1 MGLLS
6 RNGGLLAT
14 PNLAIHP
21 LPNPTVS
28 ASPDL
33 LVGEV

>member
-1 MGLLS
+1 MRSVDMGLLS

-21 LPNPTVS
+21 LPNPTGT
-28 ASPDL
+28 
-33 LVGEV
+33 GES